1 MIRDSLQSIFDS
13 FGFPD
18 DSAFCQN
25 NGSLKIFQNVF
36 WKKSFNNANRYQ
48 SFFGEF
54 PKQIS
59 KNIGSGGSKFDKFSK
74 FQKVE
79 I

>member
-1 MIRDSLQSIFDS
+1 MIGHSLKNIFDS
-13 FGFPD
+13 LGFAYD
-18 DSAFCQN
+18 FAFCQN

-36 WKKSFNNANRYQ
+36 WKKSFKNANRYQ
-48 SFFGEF
+48 SFWGF
-54 PKQIS
+54 PKN
-59 KNIGSGGSKFDKFSK
+59 NIKKIWSGGSKFEKFSK

>member
-1 MIRDSLQSIFDS
+1 MIGDSLKNMFDS
-13 FGFPD
+13 LGFAYD
-18 DSAFCQN
+18 FAFCQN

-36 WKKSFNNANRYQ
+36 WKKSFKNAKRYQ
-48 SFFGEF
+48 VFWGATNIKKNGFGA
-54 PKQIS
+54 
-59 KNIGSGGSKFDKFSK
+59 SKFETCSK